1 MLSLLPFCFLEPLR
15 SESKLL
21 LYQKQTYDN
30 AQRLYFSACKEK
42 LECARSMK
50 FFSSAI
56 IAVYRRSFST
66 KSSRTTKYAQSVCQN
81 RIKKETNRIP
91 KDTKTHQPLF
101 EWAQEQKNIFSHVHR
116 GASVFITGSAGTGK
130 TVLLKHI
137 IDILKDVHGKSKVFV
152 TASTGIAACALQG
165 QTLHSFASI
174 GIQNADSGTLLDKVK
189 MNKHACKRWK
199 KAKALVIDEISMIS
213 ADLFESLEYIARDIR
228 GSEVVWGG
236 IQLIVCGDFFQLPPV
251 IKQQKLS
258 GKEFAFEADCWN
270 ASFDLQVELTQV
282 FRQSDP
288 RLIKMLQGIRKGE
301 TDAEDLQLL
310 EESCSM
316 NKQDSLVVWLYPRIN
331 DVEKVNEE
339 RMKSLGE
346 STVTYAAADSGLE
359 HRKKQLNQG
368 IVPDQLVLCV
378 GARVMLIMN
387 LNIERNL
394 CNGATGTVTGFVPV
408 EDKNARKSDILFP
421 QVKFDRGPEILI
433 EPQKFEIFEGDIV
446 VAWRYQIP
454 LILAWAISIHKCQ
467 GMTLDH
473 AQTDLSRAF
482 GYGMVYVAL
491 SRVRSLEGLHL
502 SGFTPSKIKAHPKV
516 LLFYKSFTSSNLSHT
531 EFSLTHR
538 VRK

>member
-1 MLSLLPFCFLEPLR
+1 
-15 SESKLL
+15 
-21 LYQKQTYDN
+21 
-30 AQRLYFSACKEK
+30 
-42 LECARSMK
+42 MK

-433 EPQKFEIFEGDIV
+433 EPQNFEIFEGDIV